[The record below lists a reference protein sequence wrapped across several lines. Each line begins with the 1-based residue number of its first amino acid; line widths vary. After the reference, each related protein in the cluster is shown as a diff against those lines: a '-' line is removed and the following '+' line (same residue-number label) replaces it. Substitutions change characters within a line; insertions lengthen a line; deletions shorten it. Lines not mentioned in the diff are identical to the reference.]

1 MRTIV
6 ITGASDG
13 IGAAAARLPAAQHP
27 DDRLVLVGR
36 NPQKTAAIAEAVG
49 AEFFCADYSSLTDV
63 RRLAHDL
70 LAACDRIDVLANN
83 AGGIFDGPI
92 ITEDGFEQTFQIN
105 YLAPFLLTH
114 ELFPLLE
121 KSNAHI
127 IMTSSL
133 ANVLF
138 GRLDFDDLM
147 GVKDYKTNRAYG
159 TSKLADL
166 LFARSLHQKF
176 QHRGIS
182 SVSFH
187 PGVVLTN
194 FAQESHGFLSR
205 FYKNPLASKLSISA
219 DQGGKNLAYF
229 IDGTPTITWQSGVY
243 YNDKLRPGVVNPLAR
258 SQRAADTLFARTES
272 MLGIHFGQPD
282 ATL

>member
-13 IGAAAARLPAAQHP
+13 IGAAAARLLAAQHP
-27 DDRLVLVGR
+27 EDRLVLVGR
-36 NPQKTAAIAEAVG
+36 NPQKTAAIAESVG
-49 AEFFCADYSSLTDV
+49 ADFFCADYSSLADV
-63 RRLAHDL
+63 RRLAHEL

-92 ITEDGFEQTFQIN
+92 VTEDGFEQTFQIN

-121 KSNAHI
+121 KSKARVV
-127 IMTSSL
+127 MTSSL

-147 GVKDYKTNRAYG
+147 RLKDYKTNRAYG

-166 LFARSLHQKF
+166 LFARSLHHKF
-176 QHRGIS
+176 HHRGIS
-182 SVSFH
+182 TVAFH

-194 FAQESHGFLSR
+194 FAQDSHGFLSR

-219 DQGGKNLAYF
+219 EQGGKNLAYF

-243 YNDKLRPGVVNPLAR
+243 YSDKLRPGLVNPLAR
-258 SQRAADTLFARTES
+258 SQKAADTLFTRTES
-272 MLGIHFGQPD
+272 MLGIHFGQPI
-282 ATL
+282 ANS